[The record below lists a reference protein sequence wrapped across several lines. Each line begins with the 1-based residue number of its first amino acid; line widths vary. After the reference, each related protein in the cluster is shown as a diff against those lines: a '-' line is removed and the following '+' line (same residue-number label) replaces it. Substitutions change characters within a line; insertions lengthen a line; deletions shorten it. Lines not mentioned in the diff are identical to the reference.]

1 VLRFTRPPDKWW
13 QKPLANVQG
22 RSIPAEVA
30 VLKGELRA
38 DESGAWLNS
47 RGTRSGVVDLVPTAR
62 EEFKTQRVPLP
73 EHAAAVLESLLTETG
88 LSKGVPDLIIWSSRT
103 QSVRF
108 VEVKCPHWDRP
119 TREQSVFL
127 QAASA
132 RGIESRIVEWEFL
145 PTDG

>member
-1 VLRFTRPPDKWW
+1 MLRFTRSPDKWW

-47 RGTRSGVVDLVPTAR
+47 KNTRKGVVDLVPTAR
-62 EEFKTQRVPLP
+62 GEFKTERVDLP
-73 EHAAAVLESLLTETG
+73 EHVAEVLESLLTETS
-88 LSKGVPDLIIWSSRT
+88 LSKGVPDLVIWSSRT
-103 QSVRF
+103 RSVRF

-119 TREQSVFL
+119 THEQSVFL
-127 QAASA
+127 RAAKA
-132 RGIESRIVEWEFL
+132 RGIESQIVEWEFL
-145 PTDG
+145 PTDY

>member
-1 VLRFTRPPDKWW
+1 M
-13 QKPLANVQG
+13 
-22 RSIPAEVA
+22 
-30 VLKGELRA
+30 
-38 DESGAWLNS
+38 
-47 RGTRSGVVDLVPTAR
+47 PTAR
-62 EEFKTQRVPLP
+62 EEFKTQRVQLT
-73 EHAAAVLESLLTETG
+73 EHVAAVLESLLTETG

-119 TREQSVFL
+119 THEQSVFR